1 MGTCFQLECSSKEN
15 LVDILQTEWS
25 EQEFE
30 GISQL
35 PQCSGTTSFDNQIQ
49 LYFNLL
55 VITDLLSHK
64 SVDDLHTYF
73 SWFEIELKMARTVL
87 DDTDQV
93 DRNDEVARL
102 AAIDLLIK
110 SKGSYKSQVT
120 MALNALQIK
129 LNTLDS
135 QKKAGL
141 VHRDNLKDTEVNVAN
156 VESKKENWIK
166 LLLRVAELSNN
177 DTEKARYTE
186 AAEKANSDT
195 VKNIQTL
202 FYLSYTDLHQNSY

>member
-1 MGTCFQLECSSKEN
+1 MFDKLSISEPQLR
-15 LVDILQTEWS
+15 
-25 EQEFE
+25 EFE
-30 GISQL
+30 GIFQL
-35 PQCSGTTSFDNQIQ
+35 PQCSGTT
-49 LYFNLL
+49 LFNNKIHILL
-55 VITDLLSHK
+55 
-64 SVDDLHTYF
+64 
-73 SWFEIELKMARTVL
+73 EIELKMARTVL

-102 AAIDLLIK
+102 AALDLLIK

-202 FYLSYTDLHQNSY
+202 FYLSYTDLHHNSY

>member
-1 MGTCFQLECSSKEN
+1 M
-15 LVDILQTEWS
+15 
-25 EQEFE
+25 
-30 GISQL
+30 
-35 PQCSGTTSFDNQIQ
+35 
-49 LYFNLL
+49 
-55 VITDLLSHK
+55 
-64 SVDDLHTYF
+64 TYF
-73 SWFEIELKMARTVL
+73 AWSEIELKMARTVL

-102 AAIDLLIK
+102 AALDLLIK

-202 FYLSYTDLHQNSY
+202 FYLSYTDLHQNRTYWFLI

>member
-1 MGTCFQLECSSKEN
+1 M
-15 LVDILQTEWS
+15 IW
-25 EQEFE
+25 
-30 GISQL
+30 
-35 PQCSGTTSFDNQIQ
+35 
-49 LYFNLL
+49 
-55 VITDLLSHK
+55 
-64 SVDDLHTYF
+64 
-73 SWFEIELKMARTVL
+73 IELKMARTVL

-102 AAIDLLIK
+102 AALDLLIK

-166 LLLRVAELSNN
+166 LLLRVAELSDNN
-177 DTEKARYTE
+177 TEKAKYTE

-195 VKNIQTL
+195 LKNIQNL
-202 FYLSYTDLHQNSY
+202 FYLSYTDLHRNQTYWFLMHLKALVWFSLPCKEKQTLKKCCESSETKDIP